1 MFKARFKLILLLVA
15 VMVLAIISMALAA
28 GNFPWTKN
36 KQLAPNVTAIAP
48 EKGQSGCVTQAITK
62 GTFGTYTSMEGYLSY
77 DAEVTTAAGAAEPV
91 KWELDGTHLASGPS
105 FKFTNTGAS
114 TYKRAVQRV
123 YSAAS
128 RSLSSCVRR
137 Q

>member
-1 MFKARFKLILLLVA
+1 MFTPRLKIALLMT
-15 VMVLAIISMALAA
+15 VMMILAIATAAFAA

-62 GTFGTYTSMEGYLSY
+62 GPFGTYTSVDGYLSY
-77 DAEVTTAAGAAEPV
+77 EAEVTTAAGAAEPV
-91 KWELDGTHLASGPS
+91 KWKLDGTRVASGPS

-114 TYKRAVQRV
+114 TYKRAVAET

-128 RSLSSCVRR
+128 RNLTKCVRR